1 LQGSASMPLCFV
13 VDDHVDTREGFA
25 EYLRHSGFEVQT
37 AGDAGELRSLLADT
51 TPAAV
56 LMDVQMPRVDGWT
69 LTREIK
75 ANDRTRNVRVLVV
88 SASVG
93 EGYRLAADAAG
104 ADALIAKPC
113 DPQEIVVELT
123 RLLESQ
129 NTPTMEK
136 FPVADGNPDALP
148 RSA

>member
-1 LQGSASMPLCFV
+1 MPLCIV

-25 EYLRHSGFEVQT
+25 EYLRHSGFDVRT
-37 AGDAGELRSLLADT
+37 AGGASELRALLAEM

-56 LMDVQMPRVDGWT
+56 LMDVQMPLVDGWT

-75 ANDRTRNVRVLVV
+75 GNERTQRAKVLVI

-93 EGYRLAADAAG
+93 EGFRRAADMAG

-113 DPQEIVVELT
+113 DPQRIVVELT
-123 RLLESQ
+123 RLLDC
-129 NTPTMEK
+129 
-136 FPVADGNPDALP
+136 PVPIL
-148 RSA
+148 

>member
-1 LQGSASMPLCFV
+1 MPVCFV

-25 EYLRHSGFEVQT
+25 EYLRQSGFEVRT
-37 AGDAGELRSLLADT
+37 AGDAGELRSLLADS

-75 ANDRTRNVRVLVV
+75 ENARTRNVRVLVV

-113 DPQEIVVELT
+113 DPQEIIVELT
-123 RLLESQ
+123 RLLQTQ

-136 FPVADGNPDALP
+136 LP
-148 RSA
+148 A

>member
-1 LQGSASMPLCFV
+1 MPLCFV

-25 EYLRHSGFEVQT
+25 EYLRESGFDVQT
-37 AGDAGELRSLLADT
+37 AADAGELRSLLAEA

-75 ANDRTRNVRVLVV
+75 ANERTRHVRVLVV

-93 EGYRLAADAAG
+93 DGPRLAADEAG
-104 ADALIAKPC
+104 ADALIGKPC
-113 DPQEIVVELT
+113 DPHRIVAELT
-123 RLLESQ
+123 RLLGS
-129 NTPTMEK
+129 PPAHPAK
-136 FPVADGNPDALP
+136 I
-148 RSA
+148 SSH

>member
-1 LQGSASMPLCFV
+1 MPLCFV

-25 EYLRHSGFEVQT
+25 EYLRQSGFEVLT
-37 AGDAGELRSLLADT
+37 AADAGELRSLLADN

-75 ANDRTRNVRVLVV
+75 ANERTRNVRVLVV

-93 EGYRLAADAAG
+93 EGFRLAADAAG
-104 ADALIAKPC
+104 ADALIGKPC

-123 RLLESQ
+123 RLLDLR
-129 NTPTMEK
+129 NAPTMEN
-136 FPVADGNPDALP
+136 FPAADGNPDASVRTGCP
-148 RSA
+148 

>member
-1 LQGSASMPLCFV
+1 MPLCFV

-25 EYLRHSGFEVQT
+25 EYLRESGFEVQT
-37 AGDAGELRSLLADT
+37 AADAGELRSLLAEA

-75 ANDRTRNVRVLVV
+75 GNERTRNVRVLVV

-93 EGYRLAADAAG
+93 DGYRRAADAAG
-104 ADALIAKPC
+104 ADALLSKPC
-113 DPQEIVVELT
+113 DPERIVVELT
-123 RLLESQ
+123 RLLDGKLARTRE
-129 NTPTMEK
+129 NIPA
-136 FPVADGNPDALP
+136 ADVI
-148 RSA
+148 

>member
-1 LQGSASMPLCFV
+1 MPLCFV

-25 EYLRHSGFEVQT
+25 EYLRQSGFEVQT

-75 ANDRTRNVRVLVV
+75 ENERTRNVRVLVV

-93 EGYRLAADAAG
+93 EGFRRAADAAG
-104 ADALIAKPC
+104 ADALIGKPC
-113 DPQEIVVELT
+113 DPHEIVVELT
-123 RLLESQ
+123 RLLDSR
-129 NTPTMEK
+129 NAPTMEK
-136 FPVADGNPDALP
+136 FPAADGNPDALAGSAP
-148 RSA
+148 R